1 MKYIK
6 LLATVLFLS
15 LLSASQ
21 TFATEDTTVQDLLGT
36 NKETATSTPVAP
48 TKENPLGLDVPDQTD
63 NPSTIITFTNPSQTG
78 ASVQLEIDS
87 KGFVDITS
95 PYSFP
100 ALSIG
105 KHTLE
110 FKYQDANAATQVYST
125 SIIIIPRPP
134 ILNTPVIASETVT
147 LSGTGLANSEIIIM
161 LSSGTVVLDKTALVD
176 GDGKWNINISR
187 EEVSNDVY
195 SIGGYI
201 RRYGYASN
209 LSEITKFTL
218 DTSSGTNSKGDYL
231 LDLSQLSFSAIKA
244 WVVNNQTYILIAF
257 CSLIVGIMIGIIS
270 KTQRLKQI
278 AQKAEEKI
286 TKEFQKNNEKKQE
299 ITLREKLM
307 ADEKKDIKNE
317 DKSSEQPIPPKEDA
331 AVINKIDFLKDY
343 KKFDPDNEKGKEDEP
358 PVSVTLTSKK

>member
-1 MKYIK
+1 MKYLKIF
-6 LLATVLFLS
+6 ATVILS
-15 LLSASQ
+15 YFVFVGYA
-21 TFATEDTTVQDLLGT
+21 FATEDTTVQDLLGQT
-36 NKETATSTPVAP
+36 QETTTSTPVTP
-48 TKENPLGLDVPDQTD
+48 TKENPLGLDIPDQTD

-78 ASVQLEIDS
+78 AVVQLEIDS

-134 ILNTPVIASETVT
+134 IFNTPVIDSEIVT

-161 LSSGTVVLDKTALVD
+161 LSSGTIVFDKTALVD
-176 GDGKWNINISR
+176 GDGKWSIEFSR
-187 EEVSNDVY
+187 KDITNDIYSVS
-195 SIGGYI
+195 GYI

-218 DTSSGTNSKGDYL
+218 DTSTNTNQKGEYL
-231 LDLSQLSFSAIKA
+231 LDLSQLSFGAIKA

-257 CSLIVGIMIGIIS
+257 CAFILGIIAGIFS
-270 KTQRLKQI
+270 KTQRIRQI
-278 AQKAEEKI
+278 AQRTEEKI
-286 TKEFQKNNEKKQE
+286 TKEFQKNNEKKQG

-307 ADEKKDIKNE
+307 ADEKKEMEKE
-317 DKSSEQPIPPKEDA
+317 EKPTEEPSTPKEEA
-331 AVINKIDFLKDY
+331 AVINKLDFLKDY
-343 KKFDPDNEKGKEDEP
+343 KKFDPDNDQGKEDKP